1 MDLFPH
7 RFPVNSHALISGP
20 GKSTFELSTGWG
32 SLRKAGVIGLTRSL
46 ARELGEDNITVNA
59 IAPELTIS
67 MDEVDAVRDTQN
79 QQRLQARSIKRT
91 ELPQDVVGVAVFLCA
106 AESDFI
112 TGQTLVVDGGAQ
124 MH

>member
-1 MDLFPH
+1 MT
-7 RFPVNSHALISGP
+7 S
-20 GKSTFELSTGWG
+20 
-32 SLRKAGVIGLTRSL
+32 KAGALGLTRSL
-46 ARELGEDNITVNA
+46 ARELGECNITVNA
-59 IAPELTIS
+59 ITPGLTIS
-67 MDEVDAVRDTQN
+67 MDEVDAARDTQN

-91 ELPQDVVGVAVFLCA
+91 ELPQDVVGAAVFLCA